1 MPVAAKSYLP
11 SFAAFLGKMSIPPLH
26 LHLNIQLTT
35 PLAAFGITYTTIVA
49 TKEGAA
55 VDGARTRWQDQ
66 HARARN
72 ALSGGVSLADME
84 RK

>member
-11 SFAAFLGKMSIPPLH
+11 TFVGFMVCAV
-26 LHLNIQLTT
+26 
-35 PLAAFGITYTTIVA
+35 TYTTIVA
-49 TKEGAA
+49 SKEGAA

-72 ALSGGVSLADME
+72 ALSGGATLAE
-84 RK
+84 LEGKH

>member
-11 SFAAFLGKMSIPPLH
+11 SFAAFLGKLSIPPLH
-26 LHLNIQLTT
+26 LTIQLITT
-35 PLAAFGITYTTIVA
+35 LTAFGITYTTIVA

>member
-1 MPVAAKSYLP
+1 MPAVPRSYLP
-11 SFAAFLGKMSIPPLH
+11 SLAAFL
-26 LHLNIQLTT
+26 
-35 PLAAFGITYTTIVA
+35 AFGITYTTIVA
-49 TKEGAA
+49 AKEGAA

-72 ALSGGVSLADME
+72 ALSGGMTLADME